1 MVESTFSLGV
11 HNSFQDE
18 YGERKFVRIPLKK
31 AGVDEDEF
39 YNCIHSKL
47 GEKFDYE
54 EALTIGLIHNPAKQI
69 CSDLATVC
77 LPEMIRADIAH
88 YHQAGFLHSRSAI
101 HLPNKPP
108 RLFVTPN
115 GFAEYFGAPRGDKLK
130 SPDQLSEPVMPIK
143 KVSRWRFWMR

>member
-1 MVESTFSLGV
+1 
-11 HNSFQDE
+11 
-18 YGERKFVRIPLKK
+18 VRIPLKK

-39 YNCIHSKL
+39 YNCIRSKL

-77 LPEMIRADIAH
+77 LPEAIRTDIAR
-88 YHQAGFLHSRSAI
+88 YHREGFLHSLSAL
-101 HLPNKPP
+101 HLANKVS

-130 SPDQLSEPVMPIK
+130 APDQLSEPHRPAK
-143 KVSRWRFWMR
+143 